1 MMEVGLALTLCGIGI
16 AFWIP
21 AMVIGIIGGNKSRK
35 CTADAV
41 ATVIRINTR
50 NSSDNG
56 LEFHPV
62 YEYYAGG
69 NVYTSEGAYW
79 KNRVPSVGER
89 IQIKYNPEKPKQSY
103 IPGYDNKVFKILTI
117 VFGIIGAVPILVCIG
132 IAILVN

>member
-1 MMEVGLALTLCGIGI
+1 MVEVGLALTLCGIGI

-21 AMVIGIIGGNKSRK
+21 AMVIGIIGSNKSRK
-35 CTADAV
+35 CTADTV

-62 YEYYAGG
+62 YEYYASG